1 MTRTFIALLMHF
13 ADNHNSTLNQIF
25 IVITTLTLAHLGRQS
40 KHAFSPKKNLTRL
53 TTSTT
58 HCPKIHQ

>member
-40 KHAFSPKKNLTRL
+40 KHAFSPKQILQGL
-53 TTSTT
+53 QQAPHSV
-58 HCPKIHQ
+58 PKSIS